1 MAEHRFRHHTK
12 PGHLTSRHDQRFK
25 SFKSFQPN
33 NLGLIR
39 PLADKPFKSCSFRWE
54 GEGGIQRNGQNQD
67 AKIRISKSDAS
78 ALTLQAAFADIN
90 IAKDR
95 SVAPYESPHHLAVSA
110 LQAVA
115 VI

>member
-1 MAEHRFRHHTK
+1 MLGSLRCR
-12 PGHLTSRHDQRFK
+12 GDDQRFK
-25 SFKSFQPN
+25 SFKKF
-33 NLGLIR
+33 
-39 PLADKPFKSCSFRWE
+39 KPFKSCSFRWE

-95 SVAPYESPHHLAVSA
+95 SIAPYESPHHLAVSA